1 MADSFRASLVGI
13 YEQDWGAR
21 VVDLAAAARSFARA
35 CRCPGPA
42 ADLPGERAALLAAA
56 RELADL
62 EAEAVGMGLLEAE
75 RPAALDDPWYPL
87 YLAALDA
94 ARLMRASGEGAV
106 PDDHVLFRA
115 ALALE

>member
-1 MADSFRASLVGI
+1 MPNFREAMLSV
-13 YEQDWGAR
+13 YEEVWAAR

-42 ADLPGERAALLAAA
+42 ADLPGGRAALLAAA
-56 RELADL
+56 RALADL
-62 EAEAVGMGLLEAE
+62 EEEAMQMQLLDRE
-75 RPAALDDPWYPL
+75 RPADIVDPWYAL
-87 YLAALDA
+87 YLHAHDA